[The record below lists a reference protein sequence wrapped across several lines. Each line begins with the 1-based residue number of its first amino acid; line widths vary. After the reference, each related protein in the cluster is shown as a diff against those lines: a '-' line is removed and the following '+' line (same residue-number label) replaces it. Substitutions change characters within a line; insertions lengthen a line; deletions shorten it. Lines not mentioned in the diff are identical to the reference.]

1 MHSFSYGAHSVSPE
15 WDIHQVS
22 GQETL
27 VLQRAER
34 KVTLSNSGRETSL
47 FHQVSGHPSWSV
59 FSWSLRSCPP
69 PGLDRPVTVTAE
81 VRAQCLIRPLRISLA
96 QGCGQM
102 QTKHRNA
109 AETSA
114 LALLSNHECICN
126 LNRQP
131 VGNENNSME
140 SAVDAQEWQ
149 SRGMSEMETHDWV
162 TSSTQYRNGKVLKGQ
177 FTHPK
182 WKLYSPSCCSK
193 TGFQSS
199 VDHEKSRLNKMVLQ
213 VQWIGAWSSS

>member
-1 MHSFSYGAHSVSPE
+1 M
-15 WDIHQVS
+15 II
-22 GQETL
+22 TL
-27 VLQRAER
+27 VWALLWKALSCIHSHMVPTVSVQNETSIKSQGRRHLFFSER
-34 KVTLSNSGRETSL
+34 KGKWPWATAEEKLL

-69 PGLDRPVTVTAE
+69 PDRPVTAE

-149 SRGMSEMETHDWV
+149 SRGMAEMETHDWV
-162 TSSTQYRNGKVLKGQ
+162 TSSTQHRNGKVLKGQ
-177 FTHPK
+177 FTRT
-182 WKLYSPSCCSK
+182 LML
-193 TGFQSS
+193 F
-199 VDHEKSRLNKMVLQ
+199 
-213 VQWIGAWSSS
+213 